1 MAHIADLMIDPAS
14 MLASNKYSS
23 RESSPHTTYERSQTP
38 DRGLVDGKEKDKY
51 VWRMHQPAQL
61 PKYQLFPSSS
71 QEKLAITTSLG
82 RKTPEFGRKTPEFGR
97 NTPDLD
103 QTASTAMAAKG
114 NAVEGPS
121 PISATGLKREPS
133 LGRRR
138 KPSVTDLG
146 HMATVQEV
154 AMDSP
159 TIPGRFPVHER
170 SISAPGE
177 PCWRENAFGESM
189 FAGIEGPVVDIE
201 QRRVSRIQLQ
211 RRNSASPSSK
221 MHSRHANRLAPLI
234 IPTNMNGS
242 PERDTFP
249 RRVLNRLS
257 EQSSASDTPPEVPPK
272 SARFLPEASPQSAL
286 ASSLPSAVPTITP
299 FTPFTPLTD
308 FSASTASLVP
318 LKLAPGS
325 STSSPKAPG
334 RSSPAP
340 KAPLVTRKPS
350 PTPRNHTR
358 GLSESSSFATVTR
371 PGHRRTESEASIMD
385 RGRPKKRA
393 DGSSIKSATTKAI
406 EQKAFI
412 TLPTGVKAS
421 DAASKFSAQDI
432 ETLRQQ
438 AQGQAAQFEVLASKD
453 VGELSRE
460 LRALDERC
468 EYLRRTHRSLR
479 SGRRNLHDRICS
491 YLRSP
496 RVARFSHDAILK
508 QEEALSELD
517 ASIDDWVSKLEY
529 AENRRTRVRQKLLEH
544 VAAALMIP
552 AQNNETDKKST
563 PEYEAMNILQSLATA
578 DHTPPRSPTKAAS
591 LSPSPLIRPSKRR
604 ASPEPEAPARLA
616 QPVPPQLS
624 TSPPPLHT
632 TEKEPFGERH
642 RDSHSTA
649 GRPSAESIRIYADS
663 DVYALLA
670 DVEQEIHRM
679 GQGCAEEEEVLLSQ
693 MKYEAPPRCETP
705 KSAASRS
712 GTPTGIERMKGLVK
726 EQLRVAGLV
735 G

>member
-23 RESSPHTTYERSQTP
+23 PESSPHTTYERSQTP
-38 DRGLVDGKEKDKY
+38 ERGLIDGKEKDKY
-51 VWRMHQPAQL
+51 VWRMHQPSQ
-61 PKYQLFPSSS
+61 PPRYQLFPSSS

-82 RKTPEFGRKTPEFGR
+82 RKTPE
-97 NTPDLD
+97 LD
-103 QTASTAMAAKG
+103 QTLPNATTAKG
-114 NAVEGPS
+114 NAAEGPS
-121 PISATGLKREPS
+121 PTNGLKREPN

-177 PCWRENAFGESM
+177 PSWRQNVFGESM
-189 FAGIEGPVVDIE
+189 FAAIEGPVVDIK
-201 QRRVSRIQLQ
+201 QRRVSRILQ
-211 RRNSASPSSK
+211 RRNYASPSSK

-234 IPTNMNGS
+234 IPTNMNDS
-242 PERDTFP
+242 PGRDTFP
-249 RRVLNRLS
+249 KRVLNRLS
-257 EQSSASDTPPEVPPK
+257 EQSSLSDTPPEVPPK
-272 SARFLPEASPQSAL
+272 SARMLSEASPQSGL
-286 ASSLPSAVPTITP
+286 ASSLPSLPSVVPTVTP
-299 FTPFTPLTD
+299 FSPFTPLSD

-318 LKLAPGS
+318 LKLAPGT
-325 STSSPKAPG
+325 STSSPQAQG
-334 RSSPAP
+334 RASPAP
-340 KAPLVTRKPS
+340 KGSFSTRKPS

-358 GLSESSSFATVTR
+358 GLSESSSFAVVTR

-393 DGSSIKSATTKAI
+393 DGSSIKSATTKAQ
-406 EQKAFI
+406 EQRAFI

-421 DAASKFSAQDI
+421 DAPSKFSPQDI
-432 ETLRQQ
+432 EALRQQ
-438 AQGQAAQFEVLASKD
+438 AQGQAAQFEVLASKH
-453 VGELSRE
+453 VGDLSRE

-517 ASIDDWVSKLEY
+517 ASIDDWVSKVEY
-529 AENRRTRVRQKLLEH
+529 AENRRTRVRQKLFEH
-544 VAAALMIP
+544 VAAALMMP
-552 AQNNETDKKST
+552 SQRNEIDNRSI
-563 PEYEAMNILQSLATA
+563 PEYEAINILHSPATA
-578 DHTPPRSPTKAAS
+578 NHTPPRSPTKA
-591 LSPSPLIRPSKRR
+591 LSPSPIISSSKRR

-616 QPVPPQLS
+616 RPVPPQLS
-624 TSPPPLHT
+624 TSPPPPHT
-632 TEKEPFGERH
+632 LENEPFNERH

-679 GQGCAEEEEVLLSQ
+679 GQGVIEEEVLLSQ

-705 KSAASRS
+705 KSGTSRS

>member
-14 MLASNKYSS
+14 VLASNKYSS

-38 DRGLVDGKEKDKY
+38 ERGLVDGKEKDKY
-51 VWRMHQPAQL
+51 VWRMHQPSQ
-61 PKYQLFPSSS
+61 PPRYQLFPSSS
-71 QEKLAITTSLG
+71 QEKLAIAPTLG
-82 RKTPEFGRKTPEFGR
+82 RKTPE
-97 NTPDLD
+97 LD
-103 QTASTAMAAKG
+103 QILPNSMAAMG
-114 NAVEGPS
+114 NAAEGPS
-121 PISATGLKREPS
+121 ATGGAGLKREPS

-159 TIPGRFPVHER
+159 TIPGRFPIHER

-177 PCWRENAFGESM
+177 PSWRQNVFGESL
-189 FAGIEGPVVDIE
+189 FSGIEEPVVDIE

-221 MHSRHANRLAPLI
+221 MHSRLANRLAPLI
-234 IPTNMNGS
+234 IPNNMNGS

-272 SARFLPEASPQSAL
+272 SARMLPEASPQSGL
-286 ASSLPSAVPTITP
+286 ASSLPSAVPTVTP
-299 FTPFTPLTD
+299 FTPFDPLSD

-318 LKLAPGS
+318 LKLAPGI
-325 STSSPKAPG
+325 STSSPNGHG

-340 KAPLVTRKPS
+340 ASKGSLATRKPS
-350 PTPRNHTR
+350 PNPRNHTR
-358 GLSESSSFATVTR
+358 GLSESSSFAVVTR

-385 RGRPKKRA
+385 RGRPKKRP
-393 DGSSIKSATTKAI
+393 DGSSIKSATTKEN
-406 EQKAFI
+406 EQRAFM

-421 DAASKFSAQDI
+421 DASSKFSPQDI
-432 ETLRQQ
+432 EALRQQ

-544 VAAALMIP
+544 VAAVLMIP
-552 AQNNETDKKST
+552 AQNNDADSKSI
-563 PEYEAMNILQSLATA
+563 PEHEAMNILQSLATA
-578 DHTPPRSPTKAAS
+578 DHTPPRSPTKA
-591 LSPSPLIRPSKRR
+591 LSPSPLIRSSKRR
-604 ASPEPEAPARLA
+604 ASPEPEAPDRLA
-616 QPVPPQLS
+616 RPVPPQLS
-624 TSPPPLHT
+624 ASPPPSHT
-632 TEKEPFGERH
+632 LENETFNERH

-670 DVEQEIHRM
+670 DVEHEIHRM
-679 GQGCAEEEEVLLSQ
+679 GQGCIEEEVLLSQ

-705 KSAASRS
+705 KSGTSRS
-712 GTPTGIERMKGLVK
+712 GTPTGIERMKGMVK
-726 EQLRVAGLV
+726 GQLRVAGLV